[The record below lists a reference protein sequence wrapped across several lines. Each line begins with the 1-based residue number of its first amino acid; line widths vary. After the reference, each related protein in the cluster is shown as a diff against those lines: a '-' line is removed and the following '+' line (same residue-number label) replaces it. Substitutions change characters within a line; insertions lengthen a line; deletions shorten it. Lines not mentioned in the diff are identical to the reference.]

1 MSGSK
6 SSVPAA
12 GAEPLSFTVHGVA
25 VPDLAQGPRA
35 DPRQVRIGRL
45 KMLAVLL
52 VCAAP
57 VIASYFTYF
66 VIRPEGRTN
75 YAELVQ
81 PPVELPATLPLRDL
95 QGARVDAAS
104 LRGQWLLVSVA
115 GGACDAA
122 CEQHLLLQ
130 RQLREALGRE
140 KDRLDKVW
148 LVADDVPLRPELAEA
163 VARGVPTTVLRVDAA
178 ALAAWLKP
186 AAGRTLADHLY
197 VVDPM
202 GNWMMRTP
210 PAPDGM
216 RLKRDIE
223 RLLRASSSWD
233 QAGR

>member
-6 SSVPAA
+6 SSAPAA
-12 GAEPLSFTVHGVA
+12 DAEPLSFTVHGVA
-25 VPDLAQGPRA
+25 VPDLADERPV
-35 DPRQVRIGRL
+35 DPRRVRLGRL

-57 VIASYFTYF
+57 VLASYFTYF

-75 YAELVQ
+75 YAELVL
-81 PPVELPATLPLRDL
+81 PPVDLPAALPLRDL
-95 QGARVDAAS
+95 QDAPVAAAT
-104 LRGQWLLVSVA
+104 LRGQWLLVAVS
-115 GGACDAA
+115 GGACAA
-122 CEQHLLLQ
+122 TCEQHLLLQ
-130 RQLREALGRE
+130 RQLREALGRD

-148 LVADDVPLRPELAEA
+148 LVTDDATIRPDLRDA
-163 VARGVPTTVLRVDAA
+163 VTAGVATTVLRVDAA
-178 ALAAWLKP
+178 ALASWLRP
-186 AAGRTLADHLY
+186 ATGRALSDHLY
-197 VVDPM
+197 LVDPM

-210 PAPDGM
+210 IEPDGR